1 MVFGVRPRRVLREAA
16 TRYLNEHM
24 HLASI
29 EETARHLSQLDSFIV
44 AAAGS
49 CAPVTL
55 QPFIEQ
61 RRLFQAL
68 PAHLAREQEACGL
81 RWEWEVPVPELKK
94 ESFAVV
100 REGPA
105 AIELHVR
112 RRDARPA
119 F

>member
-112 RRDARPA
+112 R
-119 F
+119 